1 MSPAPKPLDPKQPD
15 PERAGGDAQVDIR
28 VDLAGCSDKAMLL
41 ARLAAALQFP
51 DWFGH
56 NWDALSDCLTD
67 LSWLPA
73 RRYRIVLAQPEALRT
88 AAPETLATLLE
99 ILGESA
105 EFWAAEGVGFE
116 FALSPTPTADPPA
129 PGSPASAR

>member
-1 MSPAPKPLDPKQPD
+1 MSPAHPPDDPKQPD
-15 PERAGGDAQVDIR
+15 PERAADDARVDVR
-28 VDLAGCSDKAMLL
+28 VDLAGCSDKATLL
-41 ARLAAALQFP
+41 ARLAAALHFP

-73 RRYRIVLAQPEALRT
+73 RRYRIVLEQPEALGT
-88 AAPETLATLLE
+88 AAPGTLATLME

-105 EFWAAEGVGFE
+105 DFWAAEGVVFE
-116 FALSPTPTADPPA
+116 FVLSPTPPADPSA
-129 PGSPASAR
+129 PGSPPSGR